1 MELYSPPIQAFRIV
15 PSYSSLLSSEKHVS
29 SLKNTSSIS
38 SACFF
43 IGFPSFLSSISRSYS
58 RPDQSISFIDPTS
71 GGAIEFPPC
80 LVTPAT
86 ANRDYAKGSV
96 MDRLLLN
103 QRAPSTACFES
114 LLLDSLL
121 LLNERSATVQDLL
134 SSMKSNPFI
143 NSSDASSLLSVGKE
157 GGSEVQ
163 AIENVLHYYLSVNPH
178 KHFSINLNQQSLKY
192 SLCISKWNVCVN
204 QRVEW
209 MHSLVFR

>member
-1 MELYSPPIQAFRIV
+1 
-15 PSYSSLLSSEKHVS
+15 
-29 SLKNTSSIS
+29 
-38 SACFF
+38 
-43 IGFPSFLSSISRSYS
+43 
-58 RPDQSISFIDPTS
+58 
-71 GGAIEFPPC
+71 
-80 LVTPAT
+80 
-86 ANRDYAKGSV
+86 

-143 NSSDASSLLSVGKE
+143 NSSDGSSLLSVGKE

-209 MHSLVFR
+209 MHHSVMCSLVIDES